1 MTPSSG
7 RLYDFF
13 LTLQQKPVLVI
24 GDVMLDRYVQ
34 GEVERLSPEAPIPI
48 LSEKHISMT
57 TGGAANVARN
67 LAQLGAQVSLIG
79 LIGADNAGNELG
91 QAIAEVPQ
99 ILFAPILCSDR
110 PTTVKTRYL
119 ASGQQMLRVDSEV
132 TTRLTSD
139 ESAKLLEQAKIMMAN
154 CEILIL
160 SDYAKGCLSPD
171 ITSQLI
177 QAAHQQNI
185 RVIIDPKSVNFQDYR
200 GADVLTPNLAEL
212 KKATGITDDSL
223 EAIETAARQM
233 LETCAIDQMLV
244 TLSARGMMTV
254 SKEGASHIPAR
265 PCEVFDVSGAGDTV
279 ISLLAAG
286 LLIGLDEVEA
296 AEIANIGASLV
307 VAKSGTACLVPGEI
321 LAQSNGNKNALSLDE
336 ARESISKWR
345 QAGQK
350 IGFTNGCFDL
360 LHAGHIHILKQC
372 ATDCDRLIVGLN
384 ADSSV
389 KRLKG
394 ADRPVQSEEV
404 RAAVLA
410 NLPFIDAVVLFEEDT
425 PKQLIEAFVPD
436 CLTKGGDYQI
446 NDIVGADIVQA
457 AGGIVRSIPLL
468 EGHSTTRFLNL
479 SAVKRR

>member
-1 MTPSSG
+1 
-7 RLYDFF
+7 
-13 LTLQQKPVLVI
+13 
-24 GDVMLDRYVQ
+24 
-34 GEVERLSPEAPIPI
+34 
-48 LSEKHISMT
+48 
-57 TGGAANVARN
+57 
-67 LAQLGAQVSLIG
+67 
-79 LIGADNAGNELG
+79 
-91 QAIAEVPQ
+91 
-99 ILFAPILCSDR
+99 
-110 PTTVKTRYL
+110 
-119 ASGQQMLRVDSEV
+119 
-132 TTRLTSD
+132 
-139 ESAKLLEQAKIMMAN
+139 
-154 CEILIL
+154 
-160 SDYAKGCLSPD
+160 
-171 ITSQLI
+171 
-177 QAAHQQNI
+177 
-185 RVIIDPKSVNFQDYR
+185 
-200 GADVLTPNLAEL
+200 
-212 KKATGITDDSL
+212 
-223 EAIETAARQM
+223 
-233 LETCAIDQMLV
+233 
-244 TLSARGMMTV
+244 MMTV

-279 ISLLAAG
+279 IALLAAG
-286 LLIGLDEVEA
+286 LLIGLNEVEA

-389 KRLKG
+389 KKLKG